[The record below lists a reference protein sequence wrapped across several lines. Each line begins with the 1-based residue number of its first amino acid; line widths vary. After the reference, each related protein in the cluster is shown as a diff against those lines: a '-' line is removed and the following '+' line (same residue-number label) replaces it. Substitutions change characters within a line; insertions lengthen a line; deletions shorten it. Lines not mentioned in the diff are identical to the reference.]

1 MEDVFLVL
9 LGLAVMFGIPT
20 LSIVAVVKAG
30 NARKEAKDAQANLLH
45 LWRRLEALEQRGGLA
60 PVEAAPPVD
69 MPAAPREAAPPEA
82 TAAAVPVAPPAES
95 PSDALP
101 ATEPAAPPPAPE
113 PVATPAG
120 PPAAAATVGDGFEKA
135 IASKWL
141 VWLGAATVA
150 LGGTFLVKHSIESGW
165 LGPAVRELLGIL
177 LGTALILG
185 GEWLRRRPLQRALA
199 AMQPD
204 YVPPALCS
212 AGVFTLFAC
221 VYTAYGLYGL
231 IGPLAAFVALAAIA
245 FLAVGLSLLQGPLV
259 ALIGI
264 AGGFVTPLLTATGDP
279 SPWTLFPYLLA
290 LIAASLAVLRYRG
303 WWWLGYVT
311 LAGAGFWP
319 LLWLAAAWMPAHVL
333 PLGLYLL
340 AVVAGFFWFTRDV
353 PLLDRPWDRQE
364 GGHRQ
369 AAFTIDSPDAVTWTT
384 AAAGLLLFFCY
395 VRTAEYATTALV
407 CLGLLSL
414 LHLFVG
420 RRTPALDLLAPAA
433 AALVSALLL
442 TWHLPSV
449 LQNIEAPYQGAH
461 MPLLPIELM
470 PFATAAAVFAALFG
484 GLGFVALWGAR
495 RPGVWAGVSA
505 GTPAL
510 LFTIAYWRFV
520 DFGLDIKWAFAALAL
535 AVLAFAAAT
544 RMARYRGQPSMQLPL
559 GLYAAA
565 VTFFLALG
573 AAMILQQAWLTVAYA
588 AQLLALA
595 LIYERL
601 PVKPLR
607 WVALGAAALV
617 LIRLVLNWNVLA
629 YDDGHPPLFGWV
641 LYGYGLPALMF
652 FEAARRFRRHGDDLL
667 VAILEAGWIAFAV
680 LLVTFEIRIWTT
692 GSLVSPTYALAEQSL
707 QTAAWLAIAYAL
719 MLGHT
724 RSPRPV
730 LLWAARLLLV
740 LSAMQVVL
748 LQLLMFNPF
757 ADAVHVGDYPVF
769 NLLLLAYGVPAIFA
783 FLVVPLL
790 RRQGA
795 VPAALVAAGFGF
807 ALSFLYLTF
816 EVRRAFQGP
825 VLDWATPSSAE
836 LYAYSATWLAY
847 ALVLLGLAIWLK
859 RASLRYASL
868 IALSITVLKVFLIDT
883 ADLTGLYRVASFL
896 GLGLSLIAIG
906 YVYQRFVFPTA
917 RVRPAAPPPLSQG
930 QA

>member
-9 LGLAVMFGIPT
+9 LGLAVIFGIPT

-30 NARKEAKDAQANLLH
+30 NARKAAKEAQANLLH
-45 LWRRLEALEQRGGLA
+45 LWRRIEALEQAAGMAPGAPERPAA
-60 PVEAAPPVD
+60 PVEP
-69 MPAAPREAAPPEA
+69 
-82 TAAAVPVAPPAES
+82 AAAVPAAPEA
-95 PSDALP
+95 A
-101 ATEPAAPPPAPE
+101 APAAPIAGAPPPETAAAPPTEAPPPETAIPQAPLPPEPAP
-113 PVATPAG
+113 VAAAG
-120 PPAAAATVGDGFEKA
+120 PPEHEGFEKA

-150 LGGTFLVKHSIESGW
+150 LGGTVLVKHSIERGW
-165 LGPAVRELLGIL
+165 LGPVVRELLGLL
-177 LGTALILG
+177 LGVALIAA

-199 AMQPD
+199 ALQPD
-204 YVPPALCS
+204 YVPPALSS
-212 AGVFTLFAC
+212 AGLFTLFAC
-221 VYTAYGLYGL
+221 VYTSYGLYGL
-231 IGPLAAFVALAAIA
+231 IGPLAAFIALAAVA
-245 FLAVGLSLLQGPLV
+245 FLGVGLSLLQGPMIALV
-259 ALIGI
+259 GI

-290 LIAASLAVLRYRG
+290 LIGAALAVLRYRH

-311 LAGAGFWP
+311 LAGASFWP
-319 LLWLAAAWMPAHVL
+319 LLWLAAAWLPQHAL

-340 AVVAGFFWFTRDV
+340 AVVGGFFWFTRDV
-353 PLLDRPWDRQE
+353 PLRERPWDLS
-364 GGHRQ
+364 GS
-369 AAFTIDSPDAVTWTT
+369 AK
-384 AAAGLLLFFCY
+384 AAAPGWLLLFCY
-395 VRTAEYATTALV
+395 VRTAEYGTTALIF
-407 CLGLLSL
+407 LGLVSL
-414 LHLFVG
+414 LHLLVA

-433 AALVSALLL
+433 AALVAMLVL

-449 LQNIEAPYQGAH
+449 LQNIAAPYAGAH
-461 MPLLPIELM
+461 MRLLPIELV
-470 PFATAAAVFAALFG
+470 PFATTTAIFAALFG
-484 GLGFVALWGAR
+484 GAGFAALWGAR
-495 RPGVWAGVSA
+495 RPGVWAGLSA

-520 DFGLDIKWAFAALAL
+520 GFGLDIKWAFVALGL
-535 AVLAFAAAT
+535 AVVAFAAAT
-544 RMARYRGQPSMQLPL
+544 RVARYRDTPEMRLPL

-595 LIYERL
+595 LICERI

-629 YDDGHPPLFGWV
+629 YDAGHPPLFGWV

-667 VAILEAGWIAFAV
+667 VAVLEAGWITFAV
-680 LLVTFEIRIWTT
+680 LLVTFEIRIWAT
-692 GSLVSPTYALAEQSL
+692 GSLTRLDYTLTEQSL
-707 QTAAWLAIAYAL
+707 QTAAWLAIAYGLTLTQA
-719 MLGHT
+719 
-724 RSPRPV
+724 RAPRPV
-730 LLWAARLLLV
+730 PLWASRVLLL
-740 LSAMQVVL
+740 LAAAQVVL

-757 ADAVHVGDYPVF
+757 ASAVHVGGYPVL
-769 NLLLLAYGVPAIFA
+769 NRLLLAYGVPAVFA
-783 FLVVPLL
+783 FLMVPHL

-795 VPAALVAAGFGF
+795 PAAALVAAGFGF

-825 VLDWATPSSAE
+825 TMGWAPPAGAE

-847 ALVLLGLAIWLK
+847 ALVLLGLAIWLE
-859 RASLRYASL
+859 RVSLRYASL
-868 IALSITVLKVFLIDT
+868 IALSLTVLKVFLIDT

-906 YVYQRFVFPTA
+906 LVYQRFVFPAA
-917 RVRPAAPPPLSQG
+917 RVRPAGPPPAGQG